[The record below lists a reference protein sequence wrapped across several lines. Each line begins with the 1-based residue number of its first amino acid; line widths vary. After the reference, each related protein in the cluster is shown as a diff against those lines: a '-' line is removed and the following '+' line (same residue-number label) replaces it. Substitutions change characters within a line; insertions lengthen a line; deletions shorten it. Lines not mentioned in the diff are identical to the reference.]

1 MYNNPETLKYKIG
14 QKVTWLEEDGTMQQG
29 IVVNIA
35 YSGLEV
41 IQGMEEILIPFDW
54 ILKEK

>member
-14 QKVTWLEEDGTMQQG
+14 QKVTWQEEDGTLQQG

-54 ILKEK
+54 VIKEK

>member
-35 YSGLEV
+35 YGGLEV

>member
-41 IQGMEEILIPFDW
+41 IQGMEEILIPFDL
-54 ILKEK
+54 IIKEN

>member
-54 ILKEK
+54 IIKEK